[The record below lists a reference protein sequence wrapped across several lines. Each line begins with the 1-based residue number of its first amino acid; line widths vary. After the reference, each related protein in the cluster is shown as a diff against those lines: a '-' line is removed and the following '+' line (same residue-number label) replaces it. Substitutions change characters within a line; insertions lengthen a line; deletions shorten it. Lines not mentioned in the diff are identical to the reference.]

1 METQLREDGEG
12 DYVLAADKTS
22 SVEDLSDLMR
32 YSLSTV
38 RETTSVDSERQQKEH
53 VNGRIYDNTDEK
65 NGYSDEV
72 EITDGGIIHSRSS
85 YSHLAP
91 TRKKYA
97 LSKSVENNLQC
108 DRCVISNRHGSS
120 VSDVSKLQRI
130 SKHERSHRR
139 DDRLIYRQTEFPQ
152 YTFDYWTL
160 PRTHELI
167 RRNFNLGDN
176 LYATPG
182 CILFPKKTYKSHKH
196 RHSKYDET
204 DSSRDSRKKNSG
216 RKLHLQDNSNS
227 SHRSELKVYFR
238 FSKGALSNE
247 TAGLDYYENEPYL
260 IALQAYCRGWLTR
273 QKYDRLREENE
284 AVRII
289 QRNAERLFNPWVRLM
304 LALRPLLKSNRIEEE
319 LLYLRSELERYKTLV
334 KMLRYENAEYQSKVA
349 NLLQLIEQINSKGA
363 GSEVVTNLVSQIT
376 DILAR
381 NQEFWQQMAVN
392 NQALQAVTL
401 QRPTRVTETDGSP
414 LLAPS
419 PLSQL
424 RQDADFYRNQVEM
437 LKEEADEQQ
446 HRSSEHF
453 RGQVNVLGDRVEHL
467 QHLLALESSKVERL
481 SAELEDMTTTI
492 AEAKTYERNLEHMVT
507 QLSRQLEQKT
517 KALEIPTPSETN
529 KLEVNGSYKPEP
541 ETLDMEQQLV
551 SYRTLLSQLRDYF
564 VANPKA
570 MAALAD
576 SPFQP
581 GSELD
586 IFKESTLAPQV
597 LVNLERIQ
605 QYQAAK
611 SPSPTKDDRST
622 FDDLTTRSGANDEL
636 VELKRQLVEADKML
650 SEKSEQIK
658 SEVEDREVLESENNQ
673 LRNRISALERQLR
686 DVQEDFDENCSR
698 RDLMNQRQMKEMAE
712 QLEEEARKVA
722 LLTQQNRDMER
733 ELTELRNLAE
743 PEEEMLNDEWES
755 MKSKLR
761 ADVSHYKRSMELLQE
776 EFDQFRRQNDPQ
788 KTREELDEK
797 EERINLLEREKQQW
811 RLEMEV
817 LQVKLQNA
825 TSLLE
830 DTENR
835 LKWATRE
842 KTAQVHRLQQLEGE
856 RDEAIR
862 EAATIAGR
870 ASAEKESTA
879 AKVREF
885 EELRIE
891 RDGLRRELTEL
902 KQTLAGCTA
911 ETTAEKRQ
919 LQARLRELEVHH
931 EARISDLK
939 AELERAREDMERL
952 QVDLQTAQSSEVELK
967 ASSHR
972 SRWKIDALEDQ
983 LSNAMRRVANLERRN
998 TDLEAELVRA
1008 KADLTASR
1016 EAATLKRASRS
1027 RMADEWVQGIRD
1039 DSNTE
1044 DEDKVYSPSSGLS
1057 RIDGGFDNYSES
1069 STSPRLRRRAPN
1081 SLRPSSLCRS
1091 SSSIFRPLSSGE
1103 GRIHPTM
1110 DRFLE
1115 TRASV
1120 HSLNKLDNSP
1130 SNLTKTHRSSCENP
1144 PVTYGKVNGDGGDLT
1159 PVADGKATAFKVLTT
1174 RAGAREQQSKRAPN
1188 QTEDSD
1194 C

>member
-1 METQLREDGEG
+1 MSGHPDYAHKEVDRNDFVGENS
-12 DYVLAADKTS
+12 DVHSDTVPPADR
-22 SVEDLSDLMR
+22 L
-32 YSLSTV
+32 V
-38 RETTSVDSERQQKEH
+38 REKHEKRTEYYDYSVRSVGSSRSHYRKKPKKHRSHQRQDWLFYRDNPYDKQVHDYWALPRRRNIFTRQYDDVENHNPYLVPGEVLYPRRSSGRSSSHRSHSLAQGKEENHSSLIKRRVNQDLEEDSLAF
-53 VNGRIYDNTDEK
+53 
-65 NGYSDEV
+65 
-72 EITDGGIIHSRSS
+72 DGGLPNLDDSNIPHRS
-85 YSHLAP
+85 
-91 TRKKYA
+91 
-97 LSKSVENNLQC
+97 
-108 DRCVISNRHGSS
+108 
-120 VSDVSKLQRI
+120 
-130 SKHERSHRR
+130 
-139 DDRLIYRQTEFPQ
+139 
-152 YTFDYWTL
+152 
-160 PRTHELI
+160 EL
-167 RRNFNLGDN
+167 
-176 LYATPG
+176 
-182 CILFPKKTYKSHKH
+182 
-196 RHSKYDET
+196 
-204 DSSRDSRKKNSG
+204 KKNSG
-216 RKLHLQDNSNS
+216 RKLLPQDSSNN

-273 QKYDRLREENE
+273 QKYDRLREEND

-363 GSEVVTNLVSQIT
+363 GNEVVTNLVSQMLKEEA
-376 DILAR
+376 D
-381 NQEFWQQMAVN
+381 EQQHRSSEHFRG
-392 NQALQAVTL
+392 Q
-401 QRPTRVTETDGSP
+401 
-414 LLAPS
+414 
-419 PLSQL
+419 
-424 RQDADFYRNQVEM
+424 M

-541 ETLDMEQQLV
+541 GTPDMEQQLV
-551 SYRTLLSQLRDYF
+551 SYRILLSQLRDYF
-564 VANPKA
+564 SANPKA

-636 VELKRQLVEADKML
+636 VELKRQLLEADKML

-658 SEVEDREVLESENNQ
+658 SEIEDREVLESENNQ

-761 ADVSHYKRSMELLQE
+761 ADVSHYKRSLELLQE

-788 KTREELDEK
+788 KTREELNEK

-919 LQARLRELEVHH
+919 LQARLRELEV
-931 EARISDLK
+931 
-939 AELERAREDMERL
+939 
-952 QVDLQTAQSSEVELK
+952 DLQTAQSSEVELK

-998 TDLEAELVRA
+998 TDLEAEVVRA

-1016 EAATLKRASRS
+1016 EAVTLKRASRS
-1027 RMADEWVQGIRD
+1027 RMADEWIQGIRD

-1069 STSPRLRRRAPN
+1069 STSPRLRSRAPN
-1081 SLRPSSLCRS
+1081 SLRPGSLYRS
-1091 SSSIFRPLSSGE
+1091 TSSIFRPLSSGE
-1103 GRIHPTM
+1103 GRTHPSM

-1120 HSLNKLDNSP
+1120 HSLNKSDNST
-1130 SNLTKTHRSSCENP
+1130 SNLTRTHRSSCENP
-1144 PVTYGKVNGDGGDLT
+1144 PVTHGKVNGDGGDLT
-1159 PVADGKATAFKVLTT
+1159 PVAHGTATPFKSLTT
-1174 RAGAREQQSKRAPN
+1174 QAGAREQRSRRAQNP
-1188 QTEDSD
+1188 TEDSD

>member
-1 METQLREDGEG
+1 MSGHTDYAHKGE
-12 DYVLAADKTS
+12 
-22 SVEDLSDLMR
+22 
-32 YSLSTV
+32 
-38 RETTSVDSERQQKEH
+38 VDSNEAVGGISDVRPDTILPNSVTDRLVRQETEHMTEYYDYSVRSVGSSRSNYRKKPKKHRSHQRHDWLFYRDNPYNKQACDYWALPRRRDIFTERYDDAENNNPYLVPGEVLYARRSSGQSSSRRSHKLGQGKDENHSSLIKRH
-53 VNGRIYDNTDEK
+53 VNKDLEEN
-65 NGYSDEV
+65 SFSF
-72 EITDGGIIHSRSS
+72 DGG
-85 YSHLAP
+85 LP
-91 TRKKYA
+91 T
-97 LSKSVENNLQC
+97 L
-108 DRCVISNRHGSS
+108 DDSN
-120 VSDVSKLQRI
+120 I
-130 SKHERSHRR
+130 
-139 DDRLIYRQTEFPQ
+139 P
-152 YTFDYWTL
+152 
-160 PRTHELI
+160 
-167 RRNFNLGDN
+167 
-176 LYATPG
+176 
-182 CILFPKKTYKSHKH
+182 
-196 RHSKYDET
+196 
-204 DSSRDSRKKNSG
+204 
-216 RKLHLQDNSNS
+216 
-227 SHRSELKVYFR
+227 HRSELKVYFR

-260 IALQAYCRGWLTR
+260 VALQAYCRGWLTR
-273 QKYDRLREENE
+273 QKYDRLRVENE

-363 GSEVVTNLVSQIT
+363 SNEVVTNLVSQIT

-414 LLAPS
+414 LMAPS

-446 HRSSEHF
+446 IRSSEHF
-453 RGQVNVLGDRVEHL
+453 RGQVSVLGDRVEHL

-529 KLEVNGSYKPEP
+529 KPEVNGSYKLEP

-551 SYRTLLSQLRDYF
+551 SYRILLSQLRDYF

-570 MAALAD
+570 MAVLAD

-586 IFKESTLAPQV
+586 IFKESAITPQV

-743 PEEEMLNDEWES
+743 PEEEMLNNEWES

-842 KTAQVHRLQQLEGE
+842 KTAQLHRLQQLEGE

-1027 RMADEWVQGIRD
+1027 RMADEWIEGIRD

-1044 DEDKVYSPSSGLS
+1044 DEDKVYSPNSGLS
-1057 RIDGGFDNYSES
+1057 RTDGGFDNYSES
-1069 STSPRLRRRAPN
+1069 STSPRLR
-1081 SLRPSSLCRS
+1081 
-1091 SSSIFRPLSSGE
+1091 PLSSGE
-1103 GRIHPTM
+1103 GRMHPNM

-1120 HSLNKLDNSP
+1120 HSLNKLDNST

-1144 PVTYGKVNGDGGDLT
+1144 PVIYGKVNGDGGDLT
-1159 PVADGKATAFKVLTT
+1159 PVADGTATAFKSLAT
-1174 RAGAREQQSKRAPN
+1174 RAGVPEQRSKRTPN
-1188 QTEDSD
+1188 PAEDND